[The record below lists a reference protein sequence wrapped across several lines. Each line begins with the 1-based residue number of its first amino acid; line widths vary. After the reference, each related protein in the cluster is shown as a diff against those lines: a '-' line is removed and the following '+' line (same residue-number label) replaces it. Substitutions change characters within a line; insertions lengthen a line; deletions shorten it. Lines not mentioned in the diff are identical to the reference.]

1 MYEKPLEKIQLGL
14 LNMVVNNFDVNLFHF
29 MIHSNYGNNRRHPVK
44 NCDKSN
50 ASGNRDKTGIFLSSK
65 IAVI

>member
-1 MYEKPLEKIQLGL
+1 
-14 LNMVVNNFDVNLFHF
+14 MVVNNFDVKLFYF
-29 MIHSNYGNNRRHPVK
+29 MIHFNSWNRRHPVK

-50 ASGNRDKTGIFLSSK
+50 ASSNCGEIGIFLSSK